1 MMFDESAKTSK
12 ADLELAQ
19 AEADNSATL
28 QNATKYS
35 TLLAEAAKNGVLG
48 VGDTVASV
56 MGTIKG
62 SITDLLSLEGNL
74 ERLKFL
80 DQESAKINDA
90 LGTGSK
96 KADEFRKLIA
106 DSAPKFAELGISIG
120 EVQKQYIDLSSVFGT
135 NISISD
141 ERMAE
146 LAATAKV
153 TGVSAKDLASSF
165 RGVGVNLS
173 GVADKMMDVTKVAKE
188 SGAIVRD
195 VADKVT
201 KNIGQMNLYNFDG
214 GVKGLAKM
222 SVQASKLGI
231 DMGKMFEITEKAFN
245 PESAIEM
252 AASLQRLGVQTSALT
267 DPLKLM
273 DLSANDPTELQ
284 NQIVK
289 MSKDFVS
296 FNKNLG
302 EFQIMPGE
310 KRRLREVAEALG
322 MTSGE
327 LAKMSL
333 NAANLDYKM
342 KQIKFSPGTS
352 KEDREMIATMAQ
364 INKQG
369 IAEVKVKQFVVDEKT
384 GKKDKWTGE
393 YVMKE
398 VTDLQVNE
406 IQSLKE
412 SQELQGK
419 SMEELAID
427 QLSSLKSIDAKI
439 SATLTAMGFGAATTS
454 LMQTGYEAI
463 TTGVRKAGF
472 EAPESPKGIVK
483 DEYRE
488 SENIR
493 VGLGVIGDRVAGVT
507 TEVENLYNKIKTVS
521 SVKDLED
528 LASSTLETLGKAY
541 STITSDQFF
550 EKMGEDFKTN
560 SPELET
566 LFRKENTKSTSS
578 VSNTAISN
586 SNNAV
591 SSNSVVN
598 NTTPS
603 NTQNKPAESKI
614 DLTNKIDINV
624 TMDPNLR
631 NQALSTFLS
640 EELDKYYSNKN
651 NMATLIGNITK
662 YETENNLTP
671 AGKNEP
677 LPR

>member
-1 MMFDESAKTSK
+1 MFDDNKAKTSG
-12 ADLELAQ
+12 ADLEQ
-19 AEADNSATL
+19 ANKDLETASTL

-35 TLLAEAAKNGVLG
+35 NLLTEAAKNGVLG
-48 VGDTVASV
+48 VEKTVKTVVADIKASV
-56 MGTIKG
+56 
-62 SITDLLSLEGNL
+62 TDLLSLEGNL
-74 ERLKFL
+74 NRLKFL
-80 DQESAKINDA
+80 DQETAKINEA
-90 LGTGSK
+90 LGTGTK

-106 DSAPKFAELGISIG
+106 DGAPKFAELGLSIG
-120 EVQKQYIDLSSVFGT
+120 EVQKQYIDLSAVFGT

-195 VADKVT
+195 VSDKVV
-201 KNIGQMNLYNFDG
+201 KNIDKLNLYNFQG
-214 GVKGLAKM
+214 GVTGLAKM
-222 SVQASKLGI
+222 SAQSSKLGI
-231 DMGKMFEITEKAFN
+231 DMGKIFEITEKVFN
-245 PESAIEM
+245 PENAIEM
-252 AASLQRLGVQTSALT
+252 AAGLQRLGVQTSALT

-273 DLSANDPTELQ
+273 DLSANDPAELQ

-327 LAKMSL
+327 LAKMSI

-369 IAEVKVKQFVVDEKT
+369 VAEVKVKQFVVDEKT

-427 QLSSLKSIDAKI
+427 QLSSLQAIDAKM

-472 EAPESPKGIVK
+472 EAPESPGGVVK
-483 DEYRE
+483 DEFRE

-507 TEVENLYNKIKTVS
+507 TEVESLYNKIK
-521 SVKDLED
+521 SVKSVQDLKD
-528 LASSTLETLGKAY
+528 LTSSTIETLAKAY
-541 STITSDQFF
+541 NTITSDQFF
-550 EKMGEDFKTN
+550 EEMGKDFETN

-566 LFRKENTKSTSS
+566 LFRKESIKATSG
-578 VSNTAISN
+578 VSNTAIN
-586 SNNAV
+586 TSNNAV
-591 SSNSVVN
+591 SSNNVVN
-598 NTTPS
+598 NNIATPS
-603 NTQNKPAESKI
+603 NIQNKPLESKI
-614 DLTNKIDINV
+614 DLTNKVDVNV
-624 TMDPNLR
+624 TMDPNIR
-631 NQALSTFLS
+631 NQALSTFLA
-640 EELDKYYSNKN
+640 EELNKYYSDKT
-651 NMATLIGNITK
+651 NMSTLIQNITK
-662 YETENNLTP
+662 FQNENNLIP
-671 AGKNEP
+671 AGK
-677 LPR
+677 

>member
-1 MMFDESAKTSK
+1 MMFNDNNTAKTSK

-19 AEADNSATL
+19 TEANNTATL

-35 TLLAEAAKNGVLG
+35 DLLTTAAKNGVLG
-48 VGDTVASV
+48 VADTVGSV
-56 MGTIKG
+56 MQTIKG

-74 ERLKFL
+74 ARLKFL
-80 DQESAKINDA
+80 DQESAKINEA

-106 DSAPKFAELGISIG
+106 DSAPKFAELGLSIS
-120 EVQKQYIDLSSVFGT
+120 EVQKQYVDLSSVFGT

-173 GVADKMMDVTKVAKE
+173 GVADKMMSVTKVAKE

-195 VADKVT
+195 VSDKVV
-201 KNIGQMNLYNFDG
+201 KNIDKLNLYNFQG
-214 GVKGLAKM
+214 GVTGLAKM
-222 SVQASKLGI
+222 SAQASKLGVS
-231 DMGKMFEITEKAFN
+231 MENVFKFTEDVFN
-245 PESAIEM
+245 PEKAIES
-252 AASLQRLGVQTSALT
+252 AAALQRLGVQANALT

-273 DLSANDPTELQ
+273 DLSANDPAELQ
-284 NQIVK
+284 NEIIK

-310 KRRLREVAEALG
+310 KRRLREVAKELG
-322 MTSGE
+322 MTAEE
-327 LAKMSL
+327 LAKMGI

-369 IAEVKVKQFVVDEKT
+369 VAEVKVKQFVVDEKT

-398 VTDLQVNE
+398 VGELQANE
-406 IQSLKE
+406 IQSLKD

-427 QLSSLKSIDAKI
+427 QLSSLQSIDAKI

-454 LMQTGYEAI
+454 LMQTEYEAI

-521 SVKDLED
+521 SVQDLKD

-550 EKMGEDFKTN
+550 EEMGKDFKTN

-578 VSNTAISN
+578 VNNTAIN
-586 SNNAV
+586 TSNNAV
-591 SSNSVVN
+591 SSNNVVN
-598 NTTPS
+598 NNMATPS
-603 NTQNKPAESKI
+603 NIQNKPLESKI
-614 DLTNKIDINV
+614 DLTNKVDVNV
-624 TMDPNLR
+624 TMDPNIR
-631 NQALSTFLS
+631 NQALSTFLAD
-640 EELDKYYSNKN
+640 ELNKYYSDKT
-651 NMATLIGNITK
+651 NMSTLIQNITK
-662 YETENNLTP
+662 FQNENNLIP
-671 AGKNEP
+671 AGK
-677 LPR
+677 

>member
-1 MMFDESAKTSK
+1 MFNDKTAKTSK

-19 AEADNSATL
+19 VEANNIATL

-35 TLLAEAAKNGVLG
+35 DLLTTAAKNGVLG
-48 VGDTVASV
+48 VADTVGSV
-56 MGTIKG
+56 MQTIKG

-74 ERLKFL
+74 DRLKFL
-80 DQESAKINDA
+80 DQESAKINEA

-106 DSAPKFAELGISIG
+106 DSAPKFAELGLSIN
-120 EVQKQYIDLSSVFGT
+120 EVQKQYVDLSSVFGT

-146 LAATAKV
+146 LAATSKV
-153 TGVSAKDLASSF
+153 TGISAKDLASSF

-201 KNIGQMNLYNFDG
+201 SNIGKMNMYNFEG
-214 GVKGLAKM
+214 GIKGLAKM
-222 SVQASKLGI
+222 SAQSSKLGI
-231 DMGKMFEITEKAFN
+231 DMGKIFEITEKVFN
-245 PESAIEM
+245 PEGAIEM
-252 AASLQRLGVQTSALT
+252 AAGLQRLGVQTSALT

-273 DLSANDPTELQ
+273 DLSANDPAELQ

-310 KRRLREVAEALG
+310 KRRLREVAKELG
-322 MTSGE
+322 MTSDE
-327 LAKMSL
+327 LAKMGI

-342 KQIKFSPGTS
+342 KQIKFAPGTS

-369 IAEVKVKQFVVDEKT
+369 VAEVKVKQFVVDEKT

-427 QLSSLKSIDAKI
+427 QLSSLQSIDTKI

-493 VGLGVIGDRVAGVT
+493 VGLGIIGDRVAGVT

-521 SVKDLED
+521 SVQDLKD

-550 EKMGEDFKTN
+550 EEMGKDFKTN

-578 VSNTAISN
+578 VNNTAIN
-586 SNNAV
+586 TSNNAV
-591 SSNSVVN
+591 SSNDVVN
-598 NTTPS
+598 NNMVTPS
-603 NTQNKPAESKI
+603 NIQNKPLESKI
-614 DLTNKIDINV
+614 DLTNKVDVNV
-624 TMDPNLR
+624 TMDPSIR
-631 NQALSTFLS
+631 NEALTTLMA
-640 EELDKYYSNKN
+640 DAIRKYYEDPSKMANFIKEINKIQTNSN
-651 NMATLIGNITK
+651 LI
-662 YETENNLTP
+662 P
-671 AGKNEP
+671 AWYKP
-677 LPR
+677 K